1 MILIVLLQSNL
12 KNKIMSERTNSIL
25 PNFFESNDY
34 FIDEKINY
42 FKFGNTYKVYDKEGE
57 QVGIINQKVT
67 GWHKFLRLFLN
78 KAMFPFLLEVRDMD
92 DELQVSIK
100 RGWTFWMSKISI
112 IDANDNL
119 VGTIKQ
125 KFKFLKPTFIIES
138 ENGDLIAK
146 ITGDWKAWDFKIEDA
161 DQNSIGTIN
170 KKWGGIMKEA
180 FTRAD
185 KYYVAIVPEYAEDRN
200 KMAIVSAAITVD
212 MVMKNGK

>member
-1 MILIVLLQSNL
+1 
-12 KNKIMSERTNSIL
+12 MSETTNSIF
-25 PNFFESNDY
+25 PDFFESNDY

-42 FKFGNTYKVYDKEGE
+42 FKFGNTYKVYNKEEE
-57 QVGIINQKVT
+57 QVGVINQKVT

-100 RGWTFWMSKISI
+100 RGWTFWMSKITI
-112 IDANDNL
+112 EDAQGVL

-125 KFKFLKPTFIIES
+125 KFKFFKPTFSIDDAD
-138 ENGDLIAK
+138 GKLLAK

-161 DQNSIGTIN
+161 NQNPIGTIN
-170 KKWGGIMKEA
+170 KKWNGIMKEA

-185 KYYVAIVPEYAEDRN
+185 KYYVSIIPEYAEDRN
-200 KMAIVSAAITVD
+200 KIAIVSTAITVD
-212 MVMKNGK
+212 MVMKNAK